1 MITGRS
7 KVSIE
12 NHFDRAYELEEALA
26 AKGDAERLAQVRESS
41 DLATVHYVRQGD
53 PKGLGHAVLCAA
65 HHVGDE
71 PFAVL
76 LGDDLIDSR
85 DPLLTR
91 MIEVRKRHGGSV
103 VARREVDPEQVS
115 QYGSAAITPTAEQDV
130 VTVTDLVEKPVPG
143 SAPSNWIVIGR
154 YVCDPAVFEVLRETP
169 PGRGGE
175 IQLTDALLT
184 LAKRGPADG
193 GRVAGGLFHGRRY
206 DTGNKLDYLRTGG
219 QFACERRPGRGD
231 RALAAQVPGQ
241 PSVRH
246 SGELTPVDQHL
257 AEILATI
264 TPLPPTELGLNDIGG
279 LVLAEDVSAVS
290 ALPSFDNSGMDGYA
304 VRVEDVTAAT
314 EEKPVT
320 LPVTAEVAA
329 GDTGA
334 YALQPG
340 TAIKIMTGAMLPH
353 GAEAVVPV
361 EWTDGGSAR
370 VSIRASAEYGN
381 AIRLAGEDAKAGEV
395 LVTAGTRLLP
405 MHVAV
410 IAAAGRGSVL
420 VRPRPRVV
428 VLSTGN
434 ELAEPGT
441 PLVPGRIWDSNS
453 FMLAA
458 AAREAGCLAYRQAIL
473 PDHPD
478 EVLPAIEDQLV
489 RADLMVTTGGVSM
502 GGEHDVIKAAL
513 QQLGTIT
520 FRKVAMQPGMPQGF
534 GTIALPAAVAPA
546 QPQRRRFRRDG
557 YEEAATPVPA
567 AGDRVPIFTLPGNPV
582 SAYVSFQVFA
592 RPAIAALQGYR
603 ELGLEQVRAELTG
616 PLRSPAGR
624 RSFLRGVLDRAAGKV
639 TPLTGQGS
647 HQIATLGKA
656 NALVVVP
663 EWVVQMS
670 AGDTAEVLVLP

>member
-1 MITGRS
+1 MT
-7 KVSIE
+7 
-12 NHFDRAYELEEALA
+12 H
-26 AKGDAERLAQVRESS
+26 
-41 DLATVHYVRQGD
+41 
-53 PKGLGHAVLCAA
+53 GHG
-65 HHVGDE
+65 HGHG
-71 PFAVL
+71 
-76 LGDDLIDSR
+76 
-85 DPLLTR
+85 
-91 MIEVRKRHGGSV
+91 HGG
-103 VARREVDPEQVS
+103 EP
-115 QYGSAAITPTAEQDV
+115 
-130 VTVTDLVEKPVPG
+130 
-143 SAPSNWIVIGR
+143 
-154 YVCDPAVFEVLRETP
+154 
-169 PGRGGE
+169 
-175 IQLTDALLT
+175 
-184 LAKRGPADG
+184 
-193 GRVAGGLFHGRRY
+193 
-206 DTGNKLDYLRTGG
+206 
-219 QFACERRPGRGD
+219 
-231 RALAAQVPGQ
+231 
-241 PSVRH
+241 
-246 SGELTPVDQHL
+246 LTPVEEHL
-257 AEILATI
+257 AEILGTI
-264 TPLPPTELGLNDIGG
+264 TPLTPTELGLNDIGG

-304 VRVEDVTAAT
+304 VRVEDIADAT

-370 VSIRASAEYGN
+370 VTIKVGAEHGN
-381 AIRLAGEDAKAGEV
+381 AVRLAGEDAKAGEV
-395 LVTAGTRLLP
+395 LVSAGTRLKP

-458 AAREAGCLAYRQAIL
+458 AAREAGGLAYRQAIL

-502 GGEHDVIKAAL
+502 GGEHDVVKAAL

-534 GTIALPAAVAPA
+534 GTIAP
-546 QPQRRRFRRDG
+546 
-557 YEEAATPVPA
+557 PA

-592 RPAIAALQGYR
+592 RPAIAALQGYDG
-603 ELGLEQVRAELTG
+603 LGLEKVQAELAG

-670 AGDTAEVLVLP
+670 EGDTAEVLILP

>member
-1 MITGRS
+1 MS
-7 KVSIE
+7 
-12 NHFDRAYELEEALA
+12 
-26 AKGDAERLAQVRESS
+26 
-41 DLATVHYVRQGD
+41 
-53 PKGLGHAVLCAA
+53 
-65 HHVGDE
+65 
-71 PFAVL
+71 
-76 LGDDLIDSR
+76 
-85 DPLLTR
+85 
-91 MIEVRKRHGGSV
+91 
-103 VARREVDPEQVS
+103 
-115 QYGSAAITPTAEQDV
+115 
-130 VTVTDLVEKPVPG
+130 
-143 SAPSNWIVIGR
+143 
-154 YVCDPAVFEVLRETP
+154 
-169 PGRGGE
+169 
-175 IQLTDALLT
+175 
-184 LAKRGPADG
+184 
-193 GRVAGGLFHGRRY
+193 
-206 DTGNKLDYLRTGG
+206 
-219 QFACERRPGRGD
+219 
-231 RALAAQVPGQ
+231 
-241 PSVRH
+241 H
-246 SGELTPVDQHL
+246 SGELTPVEEHL

-264 TPLPPTELGLNDIGG
+264 TPLTPTELGLNDIDG

-304 VRVEDVTAAT
+304 VRVEDVAAAT

-370 VSIRASAEYGN
+370 VSIRAGAAYGN
-381 AIRLAGEDAKAGEV
+381 AVRLAGEDAKAGEV
-395 LVTAGTRLLP
+395 LVTAGTRLRP

-489 RADLMVTTGGVSM
+489 RADLMITTGGVSM
-502 GGEHDVIKAAL
+502 GGEHDVVKAAL

-534 GTIALPAAVAPA
+534 GTIALPAAV
-546 QPQRRRFRRDG
+546 
-557 YEEAATPVPA
+557 TPA

-592 RPAIAALQGYR
+592 RPAIAALQGYDG
-603 ELGLEQVRAELTG
+603 LGLETVQAELTG

>member
-1 MITGRS
+1 
-7 KVSIE
+7 VS
-12 NHFDRAYELEEALA
+12 
-26 AKGDAERLAQVRESS
+26 
-41 DLATVHYVRQGD
+41 
-53 PKGLGHAVLCAA
+53 
-65 HHVGDE
+65 
-71 PFAVL
+71 
-76 LGDDLIDSR
+76 
-85 DPLLTR
+85 
-91 MIEVRKRHGGSV
+91 
-103 VARREVDPEQVS
+103 
-115 QYGSAAITPTAEQDV
+115 
-130 VTVTDLVEKPVPG
+130 
-143 SAPSNWIVIGR
+143 
-154 YVCDPAVFEVLRETP
+154 
-169 PGRGGE
+169 
-175 IQLTDALLT
+175 
-184 LAKRGPADG
+184 
-193 GRVAGGLFHGRRY
+193 
-206 DTGNKLDYLRTGG
+206 
-219 QFACERRPGRGD
+219 
-231 RALAAQVPGQ
+231 
-241 PSVRH
+241 H
-246 SGELTPVDQHL
+246 SGELTPVEEHL

-264 TPLPPTELGLNDIGG
+264 TPLTPTELGLDDIGG

-304 VRVEDVTAAT
+304 VRVEDVAAAT

-370 VSIRASAEYGN
+370 VSIRAGAAYGN
-381 AIRLAGEDAKAGEV
+381 AVRLAGEDAKAGEV
-395 LVTAGTRLLP
+395 LVTAGTRLRP

-502 GGEHDVIKAAL
+502 GGEHDVVKAAL

-534 GTIALPAAVAPA
+534 GTIALPAAVTP
-546 QPQRRRFRRDG
+546 
-557 YEEAATPVPA
+557 EAA

-592 RPAIAALQGYR
+592 RPAIAALQGYDG
-603 ELGLEQVRAELTG
+603 LGLEKVQAELTG

-670 AGDTAEVLVLP
+670 EGDTAEVLVLP